1 MLAPFGSKNPK
12 PLMRCKDV
20 MIDGVRY
27 MGDELQ
33 HVRFYASGD
42 GGARVQ
48 CVLFGRAQDYDFE
61 EIALKPADIIGTL
74 ECQVWQGSKR
84 LQFLVNEI
92 QIDEEER
99 Q

>member
-1 MLAPFGSKNPK
+1 
-12 PLMRCKDV
+12 
-20 MIDGVRY
+20 

-92 QIDEEER
+92 QIDEEEAMI
-99 Q
+99 